1 MLMELSD
8 HISSFSRQARRTI
21 QSVLS
26 ESKLEKAEIGRLI
39 SKISS
44 FSSASD
50 YIPTLVTNM
59 AVMQKEPLVDLFRDM
74 DLRIKTNYDIA
85 KSLAMLKSSMSTIF
99 SGEIQKLEKDILYL
113 ESYINNW
120 SFLSGEDD
128 LYNYNFV
135 ENFDTTMNSNIY
147 DSNQFTF
154 SDRNGLSF
162 NNSEYANV
170 DPTTGTLKFSSGPE
184 EVLISDFKEKIK
196 EIKYYTNFSPE
207 FISSNTSIENIF
219 DNSSSKTWNM
229 TIKSPFLI
237 KESIFDREEFKQ
249 YANTVAFDDSAQVA
263 VEIIL
268 NSEIVASKIRI
279 NPNVTKGLY
288 LIQALVESGIRSNSG
303 QTEQTS
309 SKKNIILN
317 KPIYIDKSI
326 DLELPADSFI
336 KSIVL
341 FFAQKD
347 YVRTRITPMQSELN
361 SKMVNQFAKE
371 IRKDRKKRHDT
382 LQDLVIKF
390 FIKDYAK
397 DYILK
402 NKKLYNYDY
411 TYYYPTD
418 LSKKSVGVLKE
429 IKNNKYY
436 SDIDSYN
443 KFKNTTIL
451 SNIIFSIVSYS
462 IGANMRASIKNTY
475 LESNLRDLAK
485 PVSSFASGG
494 LVPLG
499 DSNNIPEN
507 IHFIEESF
515 YSVDQKNVIDLLNN
529 IESQN
534 QYEYMFSLKNI
545 GIFLFDETITA
556 QVFKPKQRSVYVS
569 KRIPLSGMPLN
580 VKMMANYF
588 AEISR
593 IELDQSNDKTSVEFS
608 VSIKDNP
615 TTEDDWIPIMPFNDS
630 IVRTEILFPNAKG
643 EAILRFLPNIE
654 SLSVYE
660 SGVRRDSQTV
670 VANGKNITI
679 LAYNSTKTYFV
690 SYTPANE
697 SACKEIALFSRSLAN
712 PILVAASTSGF
723 NGERFEKTD
732 FGNRIQLSKNPHV
745 DYGKFANARYSSING
760 TITTSNSSFGNFDYS
775 SYSPVKV
782 VLDDGT
788 VALNLTNYI
797 VDNSQKESFYNTELL
812 LFMHNGQSIMFNK
825 PINQPFRVLYHHIA
839 DIFRYRVILRNL
851 NNTTENYSVDRLLFK
866 FSIDSQDGI
875 INTFVKYDN
884 RYKNRII

>member
-1 MLMELSD
+1 MLTELSD
-8 HISSFSRQARRTI
+8 HISSFSRQSRRTI
-21 QSVLS
+21 QAVLS

-39 SKISS
+39 NKISS
-44 FSSASD
+44 FASASD
-50 YIPTLVTNM
+50 YIPSLVSNM

-74 DLRIKTNYDIA
+74 DLRVKTNYDVA
-85 KSLAMLKSSMSTIF
+85 KSLSMLKSSMSTIF
-99 SGEIQKLEKDILYL
+99 SGEIQKIEKDILYL

-120 SFLSGEDD
+120 SFLSGQDD
-128 LYNYNFV
+128 LYNHNFV
-135 ENFDTTMNSNIY
+135 ENFDSNTNSNIY
-147 DSNQFTF
+147 DSNQFIF

-162 NNSEYANV
+162 YEDEISSV
-170 DPTTGTLKFSSGPE
+170 DSVTGTLKFSSGQK
-184 EVLISDFKEKIK
+184 EVLVNTFKDNIK
-196 EIKYYTNFSPE
+196 EIKYYTNFASE
-207 FISSNTSIENIF
+207 FISSNTSIENVL
-219 DNSSSKTWNM
+219 DNSSDRTWNM
-229 TIKSPFLI
+229 TVKSPFPI
-237 KESIFDREEFKQ
+237 KESIFSREEFKQ

-268 NSEIVASKIRI
+268 NSQVPASKISLS
-279 NPNVTKGLY
+279 PNVTKGLY
-288 LIQALVESGIRSNSG
+288 LMQVLIEAGVESNTG
-303 QTEQTS
+303 QTQQGGS
-309 SKKNIILN
+309 QKNTILT

-326 DLELPADSFI
+326 DVELPGFTFI

-347 YVRTRITPMQSELN
+347 YTRTRITPVQSELN

-402 NKKLYNYDY
+402 NKDLYNYDY

-475 LESNLRDLAK
+475 LESNLRDLSK

-515 YSVDQKNVIDLLNN
+515 YSVDQKSVIDILNN
-529 IESQN
+529 IESQS
-534 QYEYMFSLKNI
+534 QYEYMFSIKNI
-545 GIFLFDETITA
+545 SIFEREQITA
-556 QVFKPKQRSVYVS
+556 QIFQPKQRSVYVS
-569 KRIPLSGMPLN
+569 KRIPLAGLPLN

-588 AEISR
+588 SELSR
-593 IELDQSNDKTSVEFS
+593 IESSQAGDKTSAEFS

-615 TTEDDWIPIMPFNDS
+615 VSEDDWIPIMPYNDS
-630 IVRTEILFPNAKG
+630 IIRTELLFPNAKG
-643 EAILRFLPNIE
+643 EATLRFIPSLE
-654 SLSVYE
+654 SINVYE
-660 SGVRRDSQTV
+660 SGIRRDSQTLIH
-670 VANGKNITI
+670 NGKNITI
-679 LAYNSTKTYFV
+679 LAYNAAKTYIA
-690 SYTPANE
+690 SYTPLDERAAKN
-697 SACKEIALFSRSLAN
+697 IPLFSRSLAN
-712 PILVAASTSGF
+712 PILVAASSNGF

-732 FGNRIQLSKNPHV
+732 FGNKVQLYKNPHI
-745 DYGKFANARYSSING
+745 DNGKFANARYSSING

-782 VLDDGT
+782 ILDDGT
-788 VALNLTNYI
+788 VALNITNY
-797 VDNSQKESFYNTELL
+797 VLDNAQKESFYNTELL
-812 LFMHNGQSIMFNK
+812 LFIHNGQSLLFNK

-839 DIFRYRVILRNL
+839 DVFRYRVILRNL
-851 NNTTENYSVDRLLFK
+851 NNTAENYSVDRLLFK
-866 FSIDSQDGI
+866 FSIDIQDSI

-884 RYKNRII
+884 KYKNRII

>member
-1 MLMELSD
+1 MLMELND

-39 SKISS
+39 NKISS

-50 YIPTLVTNM
+50 YIPTLVSNM
-59 AVMQKEPLVDLFRDM
+59 MVMQKEPLIDLFRDV
-74 DLRIKTNYDIA
+74 DLRIKTNYDIS

-99 SGEIQKLEKDILYL
+99 SGEIQKIEKDILYL

-135 ENFDTTMNSNIY
+135 ENFDNTINSNAY

-154 SDRNGLSF
+154 PDRNGLSF
-162 NNSEYANV
+162 DISEYADV
-170 DPTTGTLKFSSGPE
+170 DPITGTLKFSSEPKKI
-184 EVLISDFKEKIK
+184 LINNFKEKIK
-196 EIKYYTNFSPE
+196 EIKFYTNFSSE
-207 FISSNTSIENIF
+207 YISSNTSIENIF
-219 DNSSSKTWNM
+219 DNSSSKIWNM
-229 TIKSPFLI
+229 TVKSPFLI
-237 KESIFDREEFKQ
+237 ESSIFDREEFKQ
-249 YANTVAFDDSAQVA
+249 YANTVAFDSSAQVA

-268 NSEIVASKIRI
+268 NSEVVASTIRI

-288 LIQALVESGIRSNSG
+288 LIQGLVESGIRSNSDEI
-303 QTEQTS
+303 EQGN

-317 KPIYIDKSI
+317 KPIYLDKSI
-326 DLELPADSFI
+326 DIDLPGDSFI
-336 KSIVL
+336 KSIIL

-347 YVRTRITPMQSELN
+347 YVRTRITPIQSELN
-361 SKMVNQFAKE
+361 SKMINQFTKE

-462 IGANMRASIKNTY
+462 IGANIRASIKNTY
-475 LESNLRDLAK
+475 LESNLKDLAK

-499 DSNNIPEN
+499 DSNSITEN
-507 IHFIEESF
+507 IHFIQESF
-515 YSVDQKNVIDLLNN
+515 YSIDQKSVIDLLNN

-534 QYEYMFSLKNI
+534 QYEYMFSIKNI
-545 GIFLFDETITA
+545 GIFLVDDTVET
-556 QVFKPKQRSVYVS
+556 QVVKPKQRSVYIS

-588 AEISR
+588 SELSR
-593 IELDQSNDKTSVEFS
+593 LELDQSSDKTSAEFS

-615 TTEDDWIPIMPFNDS
+615 NTEEDWIPIMPFNDS
-630 IVRTEILFPNAKG
+630 IIRTEILFPNSKG
-643 EAILRFLPNIE
+643 ETILRFIPNVE
-654 SLSVYE
+654 SISIYE
-660 SGVRRDSQTV
+660 SGVRRDSQTLIV
-670 VANGKNITI
+670 NGKNITI
-679 LAYNSTKTYFV
+679 LAYNSAKTYV
-690 SYTPANE
+690 ASYTPANE
-697 SACKEIALFSRSLAN
+697 RACKEIPLISRSLAN
-712 PILVAASTSGF
+712 PILVAASTNGS

-732 FGNRIQLSKNPHV
+732 IGNRVQLSKNPHV
-745 DYGKFANARYSSING
+745 DYGKFANAKYSLING

-782 VLDDGT
+782 ILDDGT

-812 LFMHNGQSIMFNK
+812 LFLHNGQSILFNK
-825 PINQPFRVLYHHIA
+825 PINKPFKVLYHHIA
-839 DIFRYRVILRNL
+839 DIFRYRIILRNL

-866 FSIDSQDGI
+866 FSIDSQDSI
-875 INTFVKYDN
+875 MNTFIKYDN